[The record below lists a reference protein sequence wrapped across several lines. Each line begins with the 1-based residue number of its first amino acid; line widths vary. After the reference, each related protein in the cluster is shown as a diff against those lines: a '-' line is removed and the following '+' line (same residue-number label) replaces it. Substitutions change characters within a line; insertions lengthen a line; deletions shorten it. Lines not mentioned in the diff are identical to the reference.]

1 MRLAEHRYRTT
12 SSIAGQLLYVE
23 NVQAARIGE
32 VVRVCGPENRV
43 LDGEIL
49 EIVKGHVLVQLFGE
63 TRGLN
68 AENVEI
74 VFTDSVRQVPLGIDV
89 MGRKFTGSFVP
100 LDDLPM
106 FYASEWRPAR
116 GHPINPV
123 SRLRPEEFIETGISA
138 IDGLNTLVKGQKLP
152 IFSCA
157 GLPAKELV
165 AQILRHARLR
175 ENSRRFAVIFVAL
188 GLTFHEYSFYIEAL
202 QDIESEYV
210 AIINMA
216 DDPVMERLMAP
227 RFALTVAEY
236 LAFDHDMDILVLVT
250 DMTNYCDA
258 LREISNARKELPGRR
273 GYPGY
278 MYSDLASLYERAG
291 RIKERKGSIT
301 MIPVIT
307 MPEDDITHPIP
318 DLTGYITEGQI
329 VLSRELHQQ
338 GVFPPIDVL
347 PSLSRLM
354 QKGIGPGRTRQDHR
368 DLANMLYK
376 HYAKGRE
383 LKKLEA
389 IVGRDGMAEP
399 DQLLLDF
406 ASVFENEFVH
416 QEELSRSVYQTLD
429 KGAELLDRFNFRP
442 GISAAPKKESDK

>member
-1 MRLAEHRYRTT
+1 MRLSEHKYRTP
-12 SSIAGQLLYVE
+12 SRIAGQLLSIE
-23 NVQAARIGE
+23 NVHAARIGE
-32 VVRVCGPENRV
+32 VVRIIGPQNITFE
-43 LDGEIL
+43 GEIL
-49 EIVKGHVLVQLFGE
+49 EIDQGNVLVQLFGD

-68 AENVEI
+68 TGNMEI
-74 VFTDSVRQVPLGIDV
+74 VFTDTIRQVPLSREIL
-89 MGRKFTGSFVP
+89 GRRFNGAFKP
-100 LDDLPM
+100 LDGLPM
-106 FYASEWRPAR
+106 YFASEWRPAR
-116 GHPINPV
+116 GYPINPV
-123 SRLRPEEFIETGISA
+123 ARLKPEEFIETGISA

-152 IFSCA
+152 IFSSA

-165 AQILRHARLR
+165 AQILQNARLR
-175 ENSRRFAVIFVAL
+175 ESTKRFAVIFVAL
-188 GLTFHEYSFYIEAL
+188 GLTFHEYSFYLGTL
-202 QDIESEYV
+202 QNIESEFV

-236 LAFDHDMDILVLVT
+236 LAFDYDMDILVLVT
-250 DMTNYCDA
+250 DMTNYCDV

-291 RIKERKGSIT
+291 RIRDSLGSIT

-338 GVFPPIDVL
+338 GIFPPVDVL

-354 QKGIGPGRTRQDHR
+354 QKGTGTGRTREDHR
-368 DLANMLYK
+368 NLANQLYK
-376 HYAKGRE
+376 NYAKGRE

-389 IVGRDGMAEP
+389 IVGRDGMAEG
-399 DQLLLDF
+399 DQLYLDF
-406 ASVFENEFVH
+406 ATVFENEFIH
-416 QEELSRSVYQTLD
+416 QGKQARSIYETLD
-429 KGAELLDRFNFRP
+429 KGLEVLKRFNL
-442 GISAAPKKESDK
+442 SADNLKKSEM

>member
-1 MRLAEHRYRTT
+1 MRLSEHKYKTT
-12 SSIAGQLLYVE
+12 TRVAGQLLYVE
-23 NVQAARIGE
+23 NVHAARIGE
-32 VVRVCGPENRV
+32 VVKIIGPHNITFE
-43 LDGEIL
+43 GEIL
-49 EIVKGHVLVQLFGE
+49 EIVKGSVLIQIFGE

-68 AENVEI
+68 PGNMEI
-74 VFTDSVRQVPLGIDV
+74 VFTDMTRQVPLSLDII
-89 MGRKFTGSFVP
+89 GRRLNGSFEP
-100 LDDLPM
+100 IDGLPM
-106 FYASEWRPAR
+106 FYATKWRSAQ
-116 GHPINPV
+116 GFPINPV
-123 SRLRPEEFIETGISA
+123 ARLRPEEFIETGISS

-152 IFSCA
+152 VFTCA

-165 AQILRHARLR
+165 AQILQNARLR
-175 ENSRRFAVIFVAL
+175 ESTKKFAVIFVAL
-188 GLTFHEYSFYIEAL
+188 GLTFHEYSFYLEAL
-202 QDIESEYV
+202 QNIESEFV
-210 AIINMA
+210 ALINMA

-236 LAFDHDMDILVLVT
+236 LAFEHDMDVLVLVT

-291 RIKERKGSIT
+291 RIRDSQGSIT

-338 GVFPPIDVL
+338 GVFPPVDVL

-354 QKGIGPGRTRQDHR
+354 QKGIGAGRTRDDHR
-368 DLANMLYK
+368 DLANQLYK
-376 HYAKGRE
+376 NYAKGRE

-389 IVGRDGMAEP
+389 IVGRDGMSET
-399 DQLLLDF
+399 DRSFLDF
-406 ASVFENEFVH
+406 ATVFENEFIH
-416 QEELSRSVYQTLD
+416 QGDQARSIHKTLD
-429 KGAELLDRFNFRP
+429 KGLEILGRFNP
-442 GISAAPKKESDK
+442 IQDQMNKKSGT

>member
-1 MRLAEHRYRTT
+1 MRLSEHRYKTT
-12 SSIAGQLLYVE
+12 SRIAGQLLHVE
-23 NVQAARIGE
+23 SVHCARIGE
-32 VVRVCGPENRV
+32 VVRVIGPNNIE
-43 LDGEIL
+43 LEGEIL
-49 EIVKGHVLVQLFGE
+49 EISKGHVLIQLFGD

-68 AENVEI
+68 LENADI
-74 VFTDSVRQVPLGIDV
+74 IFTDTIRQVPLAKDV
-89 MGRKFTGSFVP
+89 LGRRFNGSFQP
-100 LDDLPM
+100 LDGLPM
-106 FYASEWRPAR
+106 FLASEWRPAR
-116 GHPINPV
+116 GYPINPV
-123 SRLRPEEFIETGISA
+123 ARLRPEEFIETGISA

-165 AQILRHARLR
+165 AQILQNARLR
-175 ENSRRFAVIFVAL
+175 ESGKSFAVIFVAL
-188 GLTFHEYSFYIEAL
+188 GLTFHEYSFYLESL
-202 QDIESEYV
+202 QNIESEFV

-227 RFALTVAEY
+227 RIALTVAEY

-291 RIKERKGSIT
+291 RIKNTRGSIT

-354 QKGIGPGRTRQDHR
+354 QKGIGAERTREDHR
-368 DLANMLYK
+368 DLANQLYK
-376 HYAKGRE
+376 NYAKGRE

-399 DQLLLDF
+399 DQFLLDF
-406 ASVFENEFVH
+406 AATFEKEFIH
-416 QEELSRSVYQTLD
+416 QGEQARSIYNTLD
-429 KGAELLDRFNFRP
+429 KGLDILRTFSLVQDSLKNEK
-442 GISAAPKKESDK
+442 ADD